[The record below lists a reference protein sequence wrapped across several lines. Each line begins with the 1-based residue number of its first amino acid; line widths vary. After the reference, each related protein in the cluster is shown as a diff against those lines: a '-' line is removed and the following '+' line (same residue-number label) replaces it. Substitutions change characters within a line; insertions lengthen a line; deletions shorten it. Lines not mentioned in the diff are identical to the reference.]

1 MVQNVHA
8 LPAKNGFFFILA
20 AKKTETLYKREYFY
34 VKRKWA
40 KTIAMKEW
48 QFKSIG
54 FLAWFFRFRELRL
67 MSVDIAEEKKTKERK
82 KMIRKCKETE
92 KETVKPT

>member
-1 MVQNVHA
+1 MHA

-54 FLAWFFRFRELRL
+54 FLA
-67 MSVDIAEEKKTKERK
+67 
-82 KMIRKCKETE
+82 
-92 KETVKPT
+92 